1 MADGNS
7 GGGSGGGGS
16 VAIVA
21 IVVIVVLAVL
31 AGGYMMFGRG
41 GAANPGHSVT
51 AAVSTPAG
59 DVSGKASGN

>member
-7 GGGSGGGGS
+7 GGGGGS

-41 GAANPGHSVT
+41 GAVSPAHSVT

-59 DVSGKASGN
+59 NFTGKANGQ

>member
-1 MADGNS
+1 MTDGNS
-7 GGGSGGGGS
+7 GGGGGGS

-41 GAANPGHSVT
+41 GAASPEHAVT
-51 AAVSTPAG
+51 AAVSTPVG
-59 DVSGKASGN
+59 DVTGKASGH

>member
-7 GGGSGGGGS
+7 SSGSGGGGS

-41 GAANPGHSVT
+41 GAASPAHSVT

-59 DVSGKASGN
+59 NITGQASGH

>member
-1 MADGNS
+1 MSEVNS
-7 GGGSGGGGS
+7 GGGSSGGGS

-41 GAANPGHSVT
+41 GAVAPGHAVS
-51 AAVSTPAG
+51 AAVSTPVG
-59 DVSGKASGN
+59 NVTGQASGH